1 MKGSP
6 VFLVFLTLMLLSQLS
21 TRAQS
26 HQIIDAGECLGKV
39 YTADEVARRAKITEM
54 PSLNVTPEA
63 LAHDVHGT
71 IVIQAILCRNGRV
84 TDIQAIKE
92 LPFGLTQRAIA
103 AVSNLKFTPAEFNWH
118 TVSQRQK
125 FEFRINES
133 GVSEIDSAAAAGR
146 LVEELDIMGNR
157 RITKEQ
163 LLPLIKTRAG
173 DIYNSDQ
180 VHKDLMAILAT
191 GLFNAMSTRVTID
204 DAVRGGVRVIFEVM
218 ELPLITE
225 IKIEGLKAG
234 DESAV
239 LNELVKQ
246 RVNLTVGRPLDL
258 AGLRKATFVI
268 EQFFQAQGWAN
279 AKAEALVESISGTQ
293 VKVILKIG
301 GRDF

>member
-1 MKGSP
+1 MKGSS
-6 VFLVFLTLMLLSQLS
+6 VFLVFLMLTLLSQVS

-26 HQIIDAGECLGKV
+26 HQIIAAGECLGKV
-39 YTADEVARRAKITEM
+39 YTAQEVARRAQITEL

-71 IVIQAILCRNGRV
+71 IVIQAVLCRNGRV
-84 TDIQAIKE
+84 TDIEAIKE
-92 LPFGLTQRAIA
+92 LPFGLTQRAIE
-103 AVSNLKFTPAEFNWH
+103 AVANVQFTPAEFNWH

-125 FEFRINES
+125 FEFRINER
-133 GVSEIDSAAAAGR
+133 GVSEIDSAAATGR
-146 LVEELDIMGNR
+146 LVEELDIIGNR
-157 RITKEQ
+157 RITKDQ

-180 VHKDLMAILAT
+180 VQKDLMAILAT

-225 IKIEGLKAG
+225 IKFEGLKAG

-239 LNELVKQ
+239 LNELAKQ

-258 AGLRKATFVI
+258 AGLKKATGVI
-268 EQFFQAQGWAN
+268 EQFFQAQGWIN
-279 AKAEALVESISGTQ
+279 ARAEALVENISAAQ